1 MDDTSQVEEVLAD
14 RLGAVSLSN
23 GLAKSPLNAEICEVL
38 GRAVERNY
46 RIFLV
51 GGLLRDLVF
60 RHKAGRP
67 RDVDFMVFGPSER
80 ELEEMYSDMI
90 CAKTSLGGLRLQ
102 KQSTKSLKTVF
113 DVWRMEDTWAFK
125 GHTAKVSL
133 RAFLRTPFLNLD
145 SVAAEWVIKHQ
156 RWSIHENGFWEGA
169 STRTL
174 DINHEPNPK
183 PLLCAIRAI
192 ALARRYE
199 LRLSSRLAKYVTSQ
213 IISSPD
219 LEIKNV
225 QLAHFGKTVLST
237 FVLMQ
242 TLSLIKDQLNNG
254 TTNVVQLTTK
264 SRLKTKLGAV
274 AARPRSGA
282 LSSRRFHSP

>member
-14 RLGAVSLSN
+14 RLSAVSLSN
-23 GLAKSPLNAEICEVL
+23 GAGKSLLNTEICEVL

-60 RHKAGRP
+60 RHKSPRP

-80 ELEEMYSDMI
+80 ELEELYSDMI
-90 CAKTSLGGLRLQ
+90 CARTSLGGLRLQ
-102 KQSTKSLKTVF
+102 KQSTKSAQTVF

-133 RAFLRTPFLNLD
+133 REFLRTPFLNLD

-156 RWSIHENGFWEGA
+156 RWSIHENGFCEGA

-199 LRLSSRLAKYVTSQ
+199 LRLSSRLAKYVTSR
-213 IISSPD
+213 ISSSSD
-219 LEIKNV
+219 SEMKNV

-237 FVLMQ
+237 FFLMQ
-242 TLSLIKDQLNNG
+242 TLSVIKGQLDNG
-254 TTNVVQLTTK
+254 ATTVMPLTTK
-264 SRLKTKLGAV
+264 GSVQNDIGRV
-274 AARPRSGA
+274 AQI
-282 LSSRRFHSP
+282 

>member
-1 MDDTSQVEEVLAD
+1 MENLQMDDTNQVEEVLAD
-14 RLGAVSLSN
+14 RLSAVSLSN
-23 GLAKSPLNAEICEVL
+23 DAGKSPLNTEICEVL

-60 RHKAGRP
+60 RHKSPRP

-80 ELEEMYSDMI
+80 ELEELYSDMI
-90 CAKTSLGGLRLQ
+90 CARTSLGGLRLQ
-102 KQSTKSLKTVF
+102 KQSTESAKTVF

-145 SVAAEWVIKHQ
+145 SVAAEWVIKYQ

-183 PLLCAIRAI
+183 PLLCAIRTI

-199 LRLSSRLAKYVTSQ
+199 LRLSSRLAKYVTSR
-213 IISSPD
+213 ISSSSD
-219 LEIKNV
+219 SEMKNV

-237 FVLMQ
+237 FFLMQ
-242 TLSLIKDQLNNG
+242 TLSVIKGQLDNG
-254 TTNVVQLTTK
+254 ATTVMPFPTKGTVQNDIG
-264 SRLKTKLGAV
+264 RV
-274 AARPRSGA
+274 A
-282 LSSRRFHSP
+282 HI